1 MNKAKKGINMA
12 NSKIDV
18 SKLGEPIELPKFDL
32 MAHLGIDKS
41 QVEENTSTPRASKE
55 ILDNKD
61 ALQDDAKTS
70 IKSIMGEHGTDVSF
84 TCLKRDGV
92 QKDANGKAVLKDG
105 KKVPRFV
112 QTKMSGKWVVD
123 ERKEGDTTFYEV
135 SRVHYYTESFTIAEY
150 KDLS

>member
-1 MNKAKKGINMA
+1 MNKAKKGTNMA
-12 NSKIDV
+12 NSKIT
-18 SKLGEPIELPKFDL
+18 EPNLQTDKVPFDL
-32 MAHLGIDKS
+32 MAHLGIDAS
-41 QVEENTSTPRASKE
+41 QVEENTSTPRTSKE

-61 ALQDDAKTS
+61 SLQDDAKTS

-92 QKDANGKAVLKDG
+92 QKDANGKAILKDG
-105 KKVPRFV
+105 KKVPQFV

-123 ERKEGDTTFYEV
+123 ERKEGNTTFYEV
-135 SRVHYYTESFTIAEY
+135 SRVHYYTEAFTIAEY

>member
-92 QKDANGKAVLKDG
+92 QKDANG
-105 KKVPRFV
+105 
-112 QTKMSGKWVVD
+112 
-123 ERKEGDTTFYEV
+123 
-135 SRVHYYTESFTIAEY
+135 
-150 KDLS
+150 